1 MKVEKLIQSY
11 PRSKN
16 GRGIPC
22 KDGNYVL
29 LHHVETKEH
38 LAIYILYDYEEKKVF
53 LPSTVLSYSAIPE
66 ESIGQEYD
74 KIVGPF
80 LKKMA
85 SNRFYFKSGT
95 LYQHY
100 VHEIKTLLEDLTD
113 GGNYQMTREKA
124 LEMWVHYRVLFRDEA
139 YSTMDVVNANP
150 VLCQKYN
157 ITYAGPLIF

>member
-1 MKVEKLIQSY
+1 MTVKKLIQSY

-22 KDGNYVL
+22 EDGSYVL

-53 LPSTVLSYSAIPE
+53 LPSTVLSYCALPE
-66 ESIGQEYD
+66 QSISQEYD
-74 KIVGPF
+74 EIVGPF

-85 SNRFYFKSGT
+85 SDRFYFQFGT
-95 LYQHY
+95 LYQHC
-100 VHEIKTLLEDLTD
+100 VEEIKTLLEDLTE
-113 GGNYQMTREKA
+113 GGNYQTTRENA
-124 LEMWVHYRVLFRDEA
+124 LDMWVHYRVLFRDED
-139 YSTMDVVNANP
+139 YSTMAVVKANP